1 MYTTNEEGLQSL
13 LNFEHILCLLSKSN
27 TSEDESEHYHITP
40 GSEDTFLKTL
50 EGHPLDWQSTSAP
63 LAAVI
68 VPLINVAR
76 QTEVS
81 NFDVHTII
89 QPATVSQ

>member
-13 LNFEHILCLLSKSN
+13 LNFEHIPCLLCKSN
-27 TSEDESEHYHITP
+27 TSEDESEHYHVTS

-50 EGHPLDWQSTSAP
+50 EGHPLDWQLTSASVT
-63 LAAVI
+63 AVI